1 MSHQPFETWL
11 FEEDA
16 LEESEALA
24 LRQHLAECAVCRSL
38 GAAWEEIGGLLGSP
52 AIAAPAPGFADRW
65 RGRLAVESERR
76 RRRQAWAVLS
86 ATAAAGVAA
95 TAGMAFEVL
104 ALLDS
109 PARLALQIFE
119 AISVFAARAFV
130 IREAI
135 LAVAERLPSYFASYW
150 PLVSVAVLF
159 LLGALW
165 AASIYRYAIQGAR
178 K

>member
-24 LRQHLAECAVCRSL
+24 LRQHLAECAACRSL
-38 GAAWEEIGGLLGSP
+38 GEAWEEMGGLLRSS
-52 AIAAPAPGFADRW
+52 AVAAPATGFAARW
-65 RGRLAVESERR
+65 RGRLAADSERR
-76 RRRQAWAVLS
+76 RRRQAWAVLGS
-86 ATAAAGVAA
+86 TAAAGVAA

-104 ALLDS
+104 TLLDS

-119 AISVFAARAFV
+119 AISVFAARVFV

-135 LAVAERLPSYFASYW
+135 LAVAEGLPSFFASSW
-150 PLVSVAVLF
+150 PLVSLAGLI